1 VFDEHASH
9 VAYRAVL
16 LAAALLLFGLL
27 FRQLVTLMLAILIT
41 IVFAIPLAAAADRLE
56 RKGIPRAVGALCALL
71 GGILVVALL
80 ISLLIPPFID
90 QTDQFV
96 NDVPRVVDDL
106 EQTYADVTGEDA
118 GKVGDRV
125 QEFVEKWTDDPERLI
140 GPITSI
146 GLNVAGILGALVL
159 ILITAYYMAI
169 RPEPLIEG
177 LVSLFPP
184 PRREHVRHVLSRLR
198 RSWIGWMEGVAID
211 MLATFVLTFI
221 GLSLIGLDFAIFFAV
236 LSALLVVVPYFGAI
250 AGAIPPVLFALTDSP
265 GKALLTLGVYVLVQ
279 QIESNV
285 TIPIVM
291 SQRTRMHPAMIA
303 IGVVV
308 VGQLFGFV
316 GLFVAVP
323 ILSLLTIA
331 TEEFWVKEIEE
342 TDRERRLRA
351 IELPGSTELDDRDD
365 HPDQDEDHDQ
375 DLDDDPEA
383 GQLHRGAPTR

>member
-1 VFDEHASH
+1 VSEDHTPH

-16 LAAALLLFGLL
+16 LAAGLLLFGLL
-27 FRQLVTLMLAILIT
+27 FRQLVTLLLAILIT
-41 IVFAIPLAAAADRLE
+41 IVFAIPLAAAATRFE
-56 RKGIPRAVGALCALL
+56 RRGLPRPVGALIALL
-71 GGILVVALL
+71 GGIAVLALL
-80 ISLLIPPFID
+80 ITLLVPTFID
-90 QTDQFV
+90 QTDEFA
-96 NDVPRVVDDL
+96 DAVPGIVDDL
-106 EQTYADVTGEDA
+106 EGTYADVTGEDA
-118 GKVGDRV
+118 SDVGDRV
-125 QEFVEKWTDDPERLI
+125 QEFVEKWTDDPEKLI

-169 RPEPLIEG
+169 RPEPLVDG
-177 LVSLFPP
+177 LVNLFPP
-184 PRREHVRHVLSRLR
+184 PRREHVRHVLDRVR
-198 RSWIGWMEGVAID
+198 RSWIGWMEGVLVD

-236 LSALLVVVPYFGAI
+236 LSAFLVVVPYFGSI

-291 SQRTRMHPAMIA
+291 SQRTRMHPAVIA

-308 VGQLFGFV
+308 VGRLFGFV

-323 ILSLLTIA
+323 ILSLIVIA
-331 TEEFWVKEIEE
+331 TEEFWVKEIEA
-342 TDRERRLRA
+342 TDRERRRSQ
-351 IELPGSTELDDRDD
+351 IELPGSGQLDDRDD
-365 HPDQDEDHDQ
+365 HPDQHEDQDQ
-375 DLDDDPEA
+375 DLDDKPEA

>member
-1 VFDEHASH
+1 MSEDHTPH

-16 LAAALLLFGLL
+16 LAAGLLLFGLL
-27 FRQLVTLMLAILIT
+27 FRQLVTLLLAILIT
-41 IVFAIPLAAAADRLE
+41 IVFAIPLAAAATRFE
-56 RKGIPRAVGALCALL
+56 RRGLPRPVGALIALL
-71 GGILVVALL
+71 GGIAVLALL
-80 ISLLIPPFID
+80 ITLLVPTFID
-90 QTDQFV
+90 QTDEFA
-96 NDVPRVVDDL
+96 DAVPGIVDDL
-106 EQTYADVTGEDA
+106 EGTYADVTGEDA
-118 GKVGDRV
+118 SDVGDRV
-125 QEFVEKWTDDPERLI
+125 QEFVEKWTDDPEKLI

-169 RPEPLIEG
+169 RPEPLVDG
-177 LVSLFPP
+177 LVNLFPP
-184 PRREHVRHVLSRLR
+184 PRREHVRHVLDRVR
-198 RSWIGWMEGVAID
+198 RSWIGWMEGVLVD

-236 LSALLVVVPYFGAI
+236 LSAFLVVVPYFGSI

-291 SQRTRMHPAMIA
+291 SQRTRMHPAVIA

-323 ILSLLTIA
+323 ILSLIVIA
-331 TEEFWVKEIEE
+331 TEEFWVKEIEA
-342 TDRERRLRA
+342 TDRERRRSQ
-351 IELPGSTELDDRDD
+351 IELPGSGQLDDRDD
-365 HPDQDEDHDQ
+365 HPDQHEDQDQ
-375 DLDDDPEA
+375 DLDDKPEA